1 MHVLNRNFF
10 FFQPLFH
17 TGYLTAF
24 SEEEKVGG
32 DPRQIS
38 RDYSLL
44 NEICIYKTETTFFKL
59 EKQMR
64 YKTPNISLGI
74 KRSN

>member
-1 MHVLNRNFF
+1 MFSIVTSSFSNPYFTLVI
-10 FFQPLFH
+10 
-17 TGYLTAF
+17 LTAF
-24 SEEEKVGG
+24 SEEEKGGG